1 LTSSKEVLWVS
12 LFRGEEAATALI
24 KFHWSPRCSIP
35 LNFKQLSRACKLG
48 SCKLTTV
55 GAAPLVGAAKAVA
68 EKLETERENSEISSV
83 YARDPANVFDFFD
96 RLRCFD

>member
-1 LTSSKEVLWVS
+1 MQTGL
-12 LFRGEEAATALI
+12 
-24 KFHWSPRCSIP
+24 
-35 LNFKQLSRACKLG
+35 LSA
-48 SCKLTTV
+48 